1 MTATTTSTAAARVR
15 KGFAATLAAAFVAAT
30 VMTAGSQEARAGS
43 ERDAA
48 IAAGIVGLAIGLGAA
63 AAASQPQAYRPLLG
77 SRVQPGLYRVSSRIL
92 SPSGPMSRRAEA
104 ARARARGEVFP
115 TGVRSSWVRGKW
127 TTKDFPSRVIS
138 HPAASQRRSRAWIV
152 SAVVL
157 MLSPSVR
164 GRSRRR
170 RS

>member
-63 AAASQPQAYRPLLG
+63 AAASQPQAYRPAYRPAVRPAPRRCVTKVRRTVDRWG
-77 SRVQPGLYRVSSRIL
+77 QRTVVRTRVCR
-92 SPSGPMSRRAEA
+92 
-104 ARARARGEVFP
+104 
-115 TGVRSSWVRGKW
+115 
-127 TTKDFPSRVIS
+127 
-138 HPAASQRRSRAWIV
+138 
-152 SAVVL
+152 
-157 MLSPSVR
+157 
-164 GRSRRR
+164 
-170 RS
+170 